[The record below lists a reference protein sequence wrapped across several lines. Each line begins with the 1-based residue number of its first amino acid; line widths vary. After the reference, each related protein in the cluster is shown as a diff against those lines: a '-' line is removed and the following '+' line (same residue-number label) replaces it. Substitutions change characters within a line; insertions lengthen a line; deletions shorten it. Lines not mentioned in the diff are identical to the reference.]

1 MKRNL
6 SRKKRCWLMMTLL
19 FACLFGGSSGLW
31 ASVSFEPNCYIEH
44 QPTLSEPYIGVRMVF
59 YDADG
64 NDSYF
69 THQGEDTWVWSSAAN
84 TYKKY
89 DGPAVYVDEHFVGA
103 PDSELAWPGG
113 DNTGNGTGAKNYC
126 DNDSWVGNTYS
137 NTFDGITYQ
146 LKFRDPWKIN
156 SDRYAIHMRV
166 YISRMAVGST
176 HKVRIHG
183 FWKINNVKTYEINHS
198 MTTDAVPSPWDGE
211 TLVATMTDYNHV
223 SVSGSL
229 NKNYGSTTVGILQ
242 ADEGSVS
249 KNKGYVAA
257 GSLASKQPFDKG
269 QTKFS
274 GLTHTHNR
282 SINQQA
288 NGSTV
293 ALEYIVGVS
302 ADDFSTTLYEWFN
315 VNVPGF
321 VKPYNVGVDEKMWD
335 KALDVKWSADE
346 ADSRSKEGTWSVY
359 RDGELLANNLSY
371 DNQHYLDDK
380 VNYDTNY
387 EYMVKFVPKNTP
399 EGVDVNSLTASV
411 KQMVLKR
418 KWTISS
424 FDISLIDDDSHIS
437 LSWVHDPIKDASG
450 TNTYKLT
457 LYRSDDGGQW
467 ESIKEF
473 SINSSSTATGSY
485 VDNSG
490 LVSEHSYK
498 YMLVVNVLGKDYSKE
513 STSVKLGGS
522 KLTGFTA
529 TRGTYSNMVQ
539 LTWTVKQ
546 VGEKETKFVVF
557 RRPFGFIQEKEWTK
571 IYSTSGTGTTYSY
584 DDNKALPGTYNEY
597 MVSIMGVDSNHNEIV
612 STSLTTDGFTYSSGV
627 VSGRITY
634 GTGTAVDSVKVVLKQ
649 QNGDGDITAAGM
661 NSLQFVSEET
671 LFQYKTDTTEIHNL
685 YRGDF
690 SVQMWV
696 RPDYSK
702 MSTTNTNYFLF
713 DTYNI
718 LSIYLKCKGD
728 STYEVIPWLDGYR
741 NSGIHIPAD
750 KWSHITV
757 SYSRGNSLLRT
768 VVTLPD
774 GTTKTVTK
782 EKVVSPWTEKALS
795 ATDFRLGVGT
805 NGYFGYLDEFRFF
818 TKALTDGE
826 IERNYNHPLSGSEE
840 GLAIYYPFDEGLE
853 MQTIAYDYSKTNGI
867 ANGRHAISKVTAY
880 SSQIIPNENQL
891 CLMNY
896 TDTLGNYTV
905 RGIPFV
911 GEGTA
916 YSIIPSKGIHE
927 FSPSAKT
934 CFISAQSLVH
944 SGIDFED
951 ISSFPVSGQILY
963 AGTDYPVEGVS
974 LYVDGIVCSKNGDVI
989 QTNKEGK
996 FTISVPIGDHFI
1008 TVAKNGHV
1016 FANNGRYPAD
1026 PNATGLRKTFNKAI
1040 PDLEFTDETLVNF
1053 SGRVVGGDIENSYPV
1068 GFRKSENNIGVAEL
1082 ILSPTNDIYRLNVK
1096 KQKEGTTVAYKNNPD
1111 RIEVVSDTTSIN
1123 SESWR
1128 TGGATE
1134 AECKSIV
1141 IHTDPETGEFSAMV
1155 PPLSYNIGSIKVVKT
1170 GKEIGEPSYIDLTNT
1185 LITYTD
1191 SLENEQGWKYYTYSQ
1206 KLCHAYHNEP
1216 SFTVTQVGHNDGAF
1230 GIDKCEVTDAEGTIT
1245 VDDIYSVDN
1254 ANGEVTYKYFD
1265 AAIFIQD
1272 DSYAFEMKGFEEYV
1286 NYDGDQP
1293 VSSLV
1298 PLKDV
1303 LVTINNALSASQKV
1317 YIEGNEDGAAPGSVY
1332 QMSSNQL
1339 RLDSLGYAYYKW
1351 KAGFPNIVKPYW
1363 RTISIDY
1370 EVGGRT
1376 YHWNGG
1382 PLNGIILGALPTGNN
1397 FVTAG
1402 PDLLDM
1408 ILRDPPGT
1416 GSKAEWSTGTVVSEA
1431 HSRGGV
1437 WSSETHVQTTSK
1449 LGVSTQ
1455 IVKGIGVAE
1464 VSDLQTVFD
1473 LKVGTQVNC
1482 EGEDAS
1488 TWSRSVTTTRA
1499 ISTSEDPDFVG
1510 ADGDVFIGSST
1521 NIIFGLARNVGFVR
1535 ADDADGV
1542 DLTLHDVVTTG
1553 LDFETE
1559 FAYTQSYIENTLI
1572 PNLELMRNSKL
1583 ETVSSTEGH
1592 KNTGKRPIYL
1602 TTLSPDDE
1610 KYGSSNHDKEVW
1622 GSRATKTPSG
1632 DGPSYKM
1639 IIPDGSKE
1647 NYQDSVEWCNNQ
1659 IKIWQGHLA
1668 FNEREKAQAY
1678 DLRDSKDFNAT
1689 NNSFDGGA
1697 SITYSIETQT
1707 GKGST
1712 YECTVTDIVT
1722 LGFESGCAINKNGV
1736 MWDVATETGGGEHF
1750 QDQVDTTKV
1759 VSYSYTLAEEGI
1771 DALTV
1776 DVYEYGKY
1784 GPIFRTRGGQT
1795 SNPYEGKVV
1804 TKYYQPGT
1812 TIMEAT
1818 MQIEVPD
1825 IDVVENTVSD
1835 IPVGAAANYTL
1846 QLKNQSEIG
1855 ADVAYQLFVLDE
1867 TNPYGAELSIDGK
1880 VLTDG
1885 RLIKVPGNQM
1895 LTKTL
1900 QLRQTNPSILNYDGI
1915 DDDLHKDN
1923 ELYKRGIG
1931 IVFASSSQ
1939 PEDIADTIFIKAYF
1953 VPSSSPVELALS
1965 KTTINTNTNTDLN
1978 LTFSGFDRNF
1988 HNLKA
1993 FRLQYK
1999 KQGSTDW
2006 TLLKEYVLNE
2016 TDVTQSNELLPRS
2029 GANVSYQ
2036 QDIGDFTDG
2045 NYLFRCV
2052 SASTYG
2058 SGEVYRYSDEIAL
2071 VKDMQRPRPL
2081 GLPEPTDGVL
2091 DIGDELSVTF
2101 NEPFLRGQLTPLKN
2115 FFITGV
2121 LNGAAVSHE
2130 TAFSTIGGNQQSPS
2144 AKTEAGINLSGK
2156 DFSFDAWV
2164 HINGAGTLLSHG
2176 QGVNKMTVGTNGN
2189 GKLVVTIGDKTFTS
2203 AKSVPTDKWVFLT
2216 LNMKA
2221 EGKLNAYVADEK
2233 GETLLFNEEAT
2244 DAYEGNG
2251 PLSIGCGINAAIHEL
2266 LLWDEAHDMTVA
2278 LNNRSKTK
2286 SPSTRHLI
2294 GYWKMDEGEGTSIR
2308 DYARN
2313 RHMTMPKETWYINNE
2328 NKAVSIDG
2336 NNYVSI
2342 NTSMLPITTADDY
2355 AVELWMR
2362 GGEQPGDA
2370 QLLQMGEVALWLTSD
2385 GVLQLTG
2392 KNALSPAESTAI
2404 ATSSGK
2410 LTDDVWHH
2418 VALNVL
2424 RQGAAAVYVDGKRV
2438 LTTHAANV
2446 GSINSS
2452 NMLLGA
2458 RRSVTTVTTTSPDD
2472 PSVTYTSET
2481 HQYDRPFKGEVDE
2494 VRVWSA
2500 TMNGD
2505 LLAKNRKIRFTGSEP
2520 GLVAY
2525 YPFETK
2531 ELDGNNQV
2539 VSIPTDEDLCGSGLT
2554 AQLVSPNSQTS
2565 KLIFVDEA
2573 PTLRTKPTET
2583 NVSFSY
2589 VASDTKIVIE
2599 IDEDPATIDGCTLN
2613 FNVHDIPD
2621 ENGNYSENTFWT
2633 AFVNQNELE
2642 WSEDVLSL
2650 EKEVKAEESI
2660 TATIINKGGQ
2670 QQMWTLSGLPSWLT
2684 ASTEYGTTNPRS
2696 ETEITFTVS
2705 ESTPIGKYEETVYL
2719 KGNNG
2724 IETPLT
2730 LNITVT
2736 GAVPDWSVNPKDFE
2750 FSMNVIGRV
2759 EIKNIPMDDEDDIV
2773 AAFIGEEC
2781 RGVAHPIY
2789 MERYDGSFITMDIY
2803 GNDEAG
2809 EEVTFRAYD
2818 ASTGTLYP
2826 VVTPDRDTTFV
2837 PLALVGKYDNP
2848 VVFTVEDL
2856 IEQQTELKKGWN
2868 WLSLYVVTDNMT
2880 VPGVFE
2886 KIADNVLNVKSQ
2898 SDGWLTNEEGS
2909 WGGNLGKLYNEQ
2921 MYAVQL
2927 DADRTLRIVGKPVDP
2942 NKTSITVGNGWNW
2955 IGYYGR
2961 QVSSVSNALAGLQP
2975 EDSDILKGQSGVTY
2989 FDDYEWAGTLNMME
3003 PGAGYMLKSITDDDR
3018 QFSYPTSAFSGP
3030 SLVMKRA
3037 KAAQAAEECIA
3048 FKPVNFRNYA
3058 NNAIM
3063 AAKVVAGDRALGHVE
3078 LGVFADE
3085 ECRTASVT
3093 NDEGIAFL
3101 TIPGDDEATLTFK
3114 VAIGNQIVDAET
3126 TVNFEVDGVYGSPK
3140 HPLII
3145 DLSELTG
3152 IWEILG
3158 DSRNASVYD
3167 LQGRKIRLDDNSQRL
3182 SKGVYIINGQKKTV
3196 K

>member
-6 SRKKRCWLMMTLL
+6 TRKKRCWLFLTLL
-19 FACLFGGSSGLW
+19 YLCLFGGSSGVW
-31 ASVSFEPNCYIEH
+31 ASVSFEPNCYIVH
-44 QPTLSEPYIGVRMVF
+44 QPTVSEPYIGVRMVF

-64 NDSYF
+64 NDSFF
-69 THQGEDTWVWSSAAN
+69 THQGEDKWVWSSAAN

-89 DGPAVYVDEHFVGA
+89 DGPAVYVDDHFVGA
-103 PDSELAWPGG
+103 PDDELAWPGG
-113 DNTGNGTGAKNYC
+113 DNMGNGTGAKNYC
-126 DNDSWVGNTYS
+126 DDDDWVGNTYS

-146 LKFRDPWKIN
+146 LKFWDPWKIN
-156 SDRYAIHMRV
+156 SDRYAIYMRV
-166 YISRMAVGST
+166 YISRMAVGSR
-176 HKVRIHG
+176 HKVKIHG
-183 FWKINNVKTYEINHS
+183 FWKINGDKIYEITHT
-198 MTTDAVPSPWDGE
+198 MTTDAVPSPWDEE
-211 TLVATMTDYNHV
+211 TLTATMTDYNHV

-229 NKNYGSTTVGILQ
+229 NSKYGSTTVGILQ
-242 ADEGSVS
+242 ADAGSVS
-249 KNKGYVAA
+249 KNKDYVAS
-257 GSLASKQPFDKG
+257 GSLASKQTLDKG

-293 ALEYIVGVS
+293 ALEYLVSTS
-302 ADDFSTTLYEWFN
+302 ADNISTLFFEWFN
-315 VNVPGF
+315 VTVPGF
-321 VKPYNVGVDEKMWD
+321 VKPYNVGVVEKMWD
-335 KALDVKWSADE
+335 KALEVKWSADE
-346 ADSRSKEGTWSVY
+346 ADNRSKEGTWSVY
-359 RDGELLANNLSY
+359 RDGQELATKLSY
-371 DNQHYLDDK
+371 RSLSYLDER

-387 EYMVKFVPKNTP
+387 EYTVKFVPMNTP
-399 EGVDVNSLTASV
+399 EGVDVNSLTASAS
-411 KQMVLKR
+411 QMMLKR
-418 KWTISS
+418 KWTIGS
-424 FDISLIDDDSHIS
+424 FDISLIDDDTHIS
-437 LSWVHDPIKDASG
+437 LSWTHDKIEDATG
-450 TNTYKLT
+450 ANTYKLN
-457 LYRSDDGGQW
+457 LYRSDDGGDW
-467 ESIKEF
+467 ELIKEF
-473 SINSSSTATGSY
+473 DINSGSTTTGSY

-490 LVSEHSYK
+490 LVSEHSYQYK
-498 YMLVVNVLGKDYSKE
+498 LVVNVLGIDYSKE
-513 STSVKLGGS
+513 STTVKLGGS

-546 VGEKETKFVVF
+546 VGENETKFVVF
-557 RRPFGFIQEKEWTK
+557 RRPLGFIQEKEWTK

-597 MVSIMGVDSNHNEIV
+597 MVSIMGVDSLNNEII

-627 VSGRITY
+627 VSGRITF
-634 GTGTAVDSVKVVLKQ
+634 GTGTAVNGVKVMLKQ
-649 QNGDGDITAAGM
+649 QNGDGDLTSAGM
-661 NSLQFVSEET
+661 NSLQFVNEGT
-671 LFQYKTDTTEIHNL
+671 QLQYLTDTTEIHNL

-690 SVQMWV
+690 SIQMWV
-696 RPDYSK
+696 CPDYSK
-702 MSTTNTNYFLF
+702 MSSTNTNYFVF

-718 LSIYLKCKGD
+718 LSLYLKCNSD
-728 STYEVIPWLDGYR
+728 RTYEVIPWLQGYR
-741 NSGIHIPAD
+741 SSGIHIPAD

-757 SYSRGNSLLRT
+757 SYSRGYNLLRI
-768 VVTLPD
+768 VVTMPD
-774 GTTKTVTK
+774 GTTKTVSID
-782 EKVVSPWTEKALS
+782 KVVFKWTEKALS
-795 ATDFRLGVGT
+795 ATDFRLGVGA

-818 TKALTDGE
+818 TKALTDDE

-867 ANGRHAISKVTAY
+867 ANGRHATTKVTAY
-880 SSQIIPNENQL
+880 SSQNTPSENQL

-896 TDTLGNYTV
+896 TDSLGNYTV

-916 YSIIPSKGIHE
+916 YSIIPSKGIHQ

-974 LYVDGIVCSKNGDVI
+974 LYVDGVICSKDGEVI
-989 QTNKEGK
+989 QTDKNGK

-1008 TVAKNGHV
+1008 TVEKNGHV
-1016 FANNGRYPAD
+1016 FADNGRYPPD
-1026 PNATGLRKTFNKAI
+1026 PNATGLRRPFKEAVPNM
-1040 PDLEFTDETLVNF
+1040 EFTDNTLVNF

-1082 ILSPTNDIYRLNVK
+1082 VLSPTNDVYRINVK
-1096 KQKEGTTVAYKNNPD
+1096 KQVEGTTVAYRNNPD
-1111 RIEVVSDTTSIN
+1111 RVEVVSDTTSIN

-1155 PPLSYNIGSIKVVKT
+1155 PPLSYNIGRIKVVKT
-1170 GKEIGEPSYIDLTNT
+1170 GKEIGESTHIDLTNP

-1191 SLENEQGWKYYTYSQ
+1191 SLENEQGWIYYTYNQ

-1216 SFTVTQVGHNDGAF
+1216 SFTVTQVGNSDGAF

-1245 VDDIYSVDN
+1245 VDDIYSVN
-1254 ANGEVTYKYFD
+1254 SATGEVTYNYKN
-1265 AAIFIQD
+1265 AALFIQE
-1272 DSYAFEMKGFEEYV
+1272 DSYAFEMRGFEEYV

-1293 VSSLV
+1293 VSSHV

-1303 LVTINNALSASQKV
+1303 IVTINNALSASQEV
-1317 YIEGNEDGAAPGSVY
+1317 YIEGNSDGAEPGSICNL
-1332 QMSSNQL
+1332 QSNQL
-1339 RLDSLGYAYYKW
+1339 QLDSLGYAYYKW
-1351 KAGFPNIVKPYW
+1351 KAGLPNITDPFT
-1363 RTISIDY
+1363 RTISINY
-1370 EVGGRT
+1370 EVAGHT
-1376 YHWNGG
+1376 YQWDGG
-1382 PLNGIILGALPTGNN
+1382 PLTGLILGALPTGNN

-1416 GSKAEWSTGTVVSEA
+1416 GSSAEWSTGTVITES

-1437 WSSETHVQTTSK
+1437 WSSNTNIQTISK
-1449 LGVSTQ
+1449 LGKSITTVS
-1455 IVKGIGVAE
+1455 GIGVAKVNDIE
-1464 VSDLQTVFD
+1464 SRFD
-1473 LKVGTQVNC
+1473 LKIGTQVNC
-1482 EGEDAS
+1482 EGEDAY

-1499 ISTSEDPDFVG
+1499 ISTSGDPDFVG
-1510 ADGDVFIGSST
+1510 AEGDVFVGSSS
-1521 NIIFGLARNVGFVR
+1521 NIIFGLARNVGFTR
-1535 ADDADGV
+1535 AKGGGV
-1542 DLTLHDVVTTG
+1542 DLTLHDAVTTG
-1553 LDFETE
+1553 LDFQTE

-1583 ETVSSTEGH
+1583 ETVSSVNGH

-1610 KYGSSNHDKEVW
+1610 KYGSSNNDKNIW
-1622 GSRATKTPSG
+1622 GSQATKTPSG
-1632 DGPSYKM
+1632 NGPSYKM
-1639 IIPDGSKE
+1639 IIPEGSKE

-1659 IKIWQGHLA
+1659 IKIWKSHLA
-1668 FNEREKAQAY
+1668 LNEKEKVQAY
-1678 DLRDSKDFNAT
+1678 ELRDSKDVKAT

-1697 SITYSIETQT
+1697 SITYSVETET

-1712 YECTVTDIVT
+1712 YECTVTDVVT
-1722 LGFESGCAINKNGV
+1722 LGFESGCIIDETGV
-1736 MWDVATETGGGEHF
+1736 FWDVYTETGGGEHF
-1750 QDQVDTTKV
+1750 QDEADTTRV

-1776 DVYEYGKY
+1776 DVYEYGAY

-1804 TKYYQPGT
+1804 TKYHEPGT

-1825 IDVVENTVSD
+1825 IDVVENIVSD

-1846 QLKNQSEIG
+1846 QLKNQSEVG
-1855 ADVAYQLFVLDE
+1855 ADVAYKLFVLDE

-1900 QLRQTNPSILNYDGI
+1900 QLRQTNPGILNYDGI
-1915 DDDLHKDN
+1915 DDDLNKDN

-1965 KTTINTNTNTDLN
+1965 KTTINTNTKADLN

-1988 HNLKA
+1988 NHLKA

-1999 KQGSTDW
+1999 RQGSTDW

-2016 TDVTQSNELLPRS
+2016 TDVTHNNELLPRS
-2029 GANVSYQ
+2029 GASVSYQ
-2036 QDIGDFTDG
+2036 LNMDDEPDG

-2058 SGEVYRYSDEIAL
+2058 TGEVYRYSDEIAL
-2071 VKDMQRPRPL
+2071 VKDMQCPRPL

-2091 DIGDELSVTF
+2091 DIGDELSITF

-2121 LNGAAVSHE
+2121 LNGAKVAHE
-2130 TAFSTIGGNQQSPS
+2130 TAFSTKGGTKQSPS
-2144 AKTEAGINLSGK
+2144 AKTEAGINLFGK

-2164 HINGAGTLLSHG
+2164 LINGAGTLLSHG
-2176 QGVNKMTVGTNGN
+2176 QGANKLTVGTDSIGN
-2189 GKLVVTIGDKTFTS
+2189 LKVNMGN
-2203 AKSVPTDKWVFLT
+2203 KSYSSSESIPTGKWVFLT

-2221 EGKLNAYVADEK
+2221 EGLLNAFVADEK
-2233 GETLLFNEEAT
+2233 GETQLLKNVAT

-2251 PLSIGCGINAAIHEL
+2251 PLSVGCGINAAIHEL

-2278 LNNRSKTK
+2278 LSNRSKTK

-2313 RHMTMPKETWYINNE
+2313 RHMTMPKETWYIDNE
-2328 NKAVSIDG
+2328 NMAVSLDG

-2342 NTSMLPITTADDY
+2342 NTSMLPVTTADDY
-2355 AVELWMR
+2355 AVEMWMR
-2362 GGEQPGDA
+2362 GGVQTGEA
-2370 QLLQMGEVALWLTSD
+2370 QLMQMGEVALWLADD
-2385 GVLQLTG
+2385 GTLQLTG
-2392 KNALSPAESTAI
+2392 KNAYKPKE
-2404 ATSSGK
+2404 ATKMAVNSGK
-2410 LTDDVWHH
+2410 LTDNIWHH

-2424 RQGAAAVYVDGKRV
+2424 RQGAVAVYVDGKRA
-2438 LTTHAANV
+2438 LTTSTANV

-2452 NMLLGA
+2452 SMLLGA

-2472 PSVTYTSET
+2472 PSVTYTSEV
-2481 HQYDRPFKGEVDE
+2481 HQYDRLFKGEVDE
-2494 VRVWSA
+2494 VRVWNAS
-2500 TMNGD
+2500 MNGD
-2505 LLAKNRKIRFTGSEP
+2505 LLAKNRKICFTGSER

-2531 ELDGNNQV
+2531 TLDGNNQV
-2539 VSIPTDEDLCGSGLT
+2539 VINGIADDFCGSGVS
-2554 AQLVSPNSQTS
+2554 AQLVNLNSQTS
-2565 KLIFVDEA
+2565 DLIFTDDA

-2583 NVSFSY
+2583 NVNFSY

-2621 ENGNYSENTFWT
+2621 ENGNYSKEAIWS
-2633 AFVNQNELE
+2633 AFINQNELE

-2650 EKEVKAEESI
+2650 EKEVKIEESI

-2670 QQMWTLSGLPSWLT
+2670 QQMWTLSGMPSWLT
-2684 ASTEYGTTNPRS
+2684 ASMEYGTTNPRS

-2705 ESTPIGKYEETVYL
+2705 EATPIGKYEETVYL

-2730 LNITVT
+2730 LNITVK
-2736 GAVPDWSVNPKDFE
+2736 GGVPDWSVNPKDFE

-2759 EIKNIPMDDEDDIV
+2759 EIKNVPMDDEDDIV

-2781 RGVAHPIY
+2781 RGVAHPKY
-2789 MERYDGSFITMDIY
+2789 MERYDGNFITMDIY
-2803 GNDEAG
+2803 GNNEAG

-2826 VVTPDRDTTFV
+2826 VITPDRDITFE
-2837 PLALVGKYDNP
+2837 PLALVGKYDKP
-2848 VVFTVEDL
+2848 VIFTIEDL

-2868 WLSLYVVTDNMT
+2868 WLSLSVITDNMT
-2880 VPGVFE
+2880 VPGIFE

-2898 SDGWLTNEEGS
+2898 NDGWLTNEEGS
-2909 WGGNLGKLYNEQ
+2909 WGGNLGMLHNEQ

-2927 DADRTLRIVGKPVDP
+2927 DANRTLRIVGKPVDP
-2942 NKTSITVGNGWNW
+2942 DKAPITVGTGWNW

-2975 EDSDILKGQSGVTY
+2975 EDSDILKGQSGITY
-2989 FDDYEWAGTLNMME
+2989 FDEFEWAGTLNMME
-3003 PGAGYMLKSITDDDR
+3003 PGVGYMLKSVTEDDR
-3018 QFSYPTSAFSGP
+3018 LFSYPTSALSGP

-3037 KAAQAAEECIA
+3037 KTVSTAEEHSA

-3063 AAKVVAGDRALGHVE
+3063 AVRVVAGDKVLGHVE
-3078 LGVFADE
+3078 LGVFVDD
-3085 ECRTASVT
+3085 ECRAASLT
-3093 NDEGIAFL
+3093 DDEGIAFL

-3114 VAIGNQIVDAET
+3114 VAIGDQVVDTNT
-3126 TVNFEVDGVYGSPK
+3126 TINFEVDGVYGSPK
-3140 HPLII
+3140 HPIVI

-3152 IWEILG
+3152 IREIFG
-3158 DSRNASVYD
+3158 DSSNASVYD

-3182 SKGVYIINGQKKTV
+3182 SKGVYIINGQKITV